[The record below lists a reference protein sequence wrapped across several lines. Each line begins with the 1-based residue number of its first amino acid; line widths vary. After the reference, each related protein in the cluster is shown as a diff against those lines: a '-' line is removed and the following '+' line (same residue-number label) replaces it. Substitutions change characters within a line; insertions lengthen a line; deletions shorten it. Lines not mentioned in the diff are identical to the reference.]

1 MAICRPNPVAPP
13 VTIATLPRH
22 PLPIGNGRGSSSAV
36 PLASGASYSHEGRWP
51 KPKGGDGMKTEGTG
65 RSGAGQGA
73 VVNSVNTERVTVNR
87 PVTPL
92 QFTVYCFPF
101 TQLYLNSMLRKYGGW
116 LLLGVAGA
124 FAWGM
129 LALHRGETI
138 SAAWLV
144 LAAVGTYLLGFRF
157 YSRFLADRV
166 FDVNDR
172 RATPAER
179 LSNGRDFVP
188 TQRWVLF
195 GHHFAAIAGA
205 GPLVGPVLAAQFGYL
220 PGVLWIVFGVVLGGA
235 VQDFVILFGSMRR
248 DGKSLGQ
255 MAKEETGPVTGLLA
269 MVAVLA
275 IMVILLAVLA
285 LVVVNALKDS
295 PWGVFTI
302 LCTIPIAILMGF
314 WMKIWR
320 PGRTLEASLVGVVL
334 LLAALVAGRYVAQS
348 ESLAPYF
355 TYSGLQIAY
364 GMIAYGFIAS
374 VLPVWMLLC
383 PRDYLST
390 FMKIGTILL
399 LALGILLVLP
409 PLKLPAITR
418 FVDGTGPVFAGK
430 LFPFAF
436 ITIACGAI
444 SGFHALVA
452 SGTTPKML
460 MRESDARLIGYGG
473 MLMESFVAVMALCA
487 AALLD
492 PGIYFAINAPLATL
506 GGSVH
511 SAVEVIRQ
519 WGFTVT
525 PEQIE
530 GLAASVGE
538 KTLLGRTGGAPSLA
552 VGMAHIFSNAF
563 GAGLTALWYHFAIMF
578 EALFILTTVDTGTR
592 VGRFMLQ
599 ELAGHLW
606 HPLGRTSWYP
616 STVLAS
622 ALVVAAWG
630 YFLVQGVLDP
640 LGGINSL
647 WPLFGISNQL
657 LASVALCVGT
667 TLIIK
672 RGKARHAWVTLLP
685 LAWVLIATFTAGWQ
699 KVFADD
705 PRLGFLSHASSIA
718 EQVAAGQM
726 EGARGAR
733 LIFNDRLDAVVTL
746 SFMIVT
752 LLVVLASAREWVLVL
767 TRRKPAHAKESP
779 FVETAYAG

>member
-1 MAICRPNPVAPP
+1 M
-13 VTIATLPRH
+13 LPK
-22 PLPIGNGRGSSSAV
+22 
-36 PLASGASYSHEGRWP
+36 LAWLALALAGAS
-51 KPKGGDGMKTEGTG
+51 
-65 RSGAGQGA
+65 
-73 VVNSVNTERVTVNR
+73 
-87 PVTPL
+87 
-92 QFTVYCFPF
+92 
-101 TQLYLNSMLRKYGGW
+101 
-116 LLLGVAGA
+116 
-124 FAWGM
+124 AWGF

-144 LAAVGTYLLGFRF
+144 LAAVGTYLVAYRF
-157 YSRFLADRV
+157 YSRFLSTRV
-166 FDVNDR
+166 FELNDR

-179 LSNGRDFVP
+179 LANGRDFVP
-188 TQRWVLF
+188 TSRWVLF

-220 PGVLWIVFGVVLGGA
+220 PGTIWIVFGVVLAGA
-235 VQDFVILFGSMRR
+235 VQDFIILFGSMRR

-255 MAKEETGPVTGLLA
+255 MAKEETGPVTGMLA

-314 WMKIWR
+314 WMKVWR
-320 PGRTLEASLVGVVL
+320 PGRTIEASLGGVVL
-334 LLAALVAGRYVAQS
+334 LLLALVGGRYVA
-348 ESLAPYF
+348 ESPTLAPWF
-355 TYSGLQIAY
+355 THSGLTIAY
-364 GMIAYGFIAS
+364 GMIAYGFVAS

-409 PLKLPAITR
+409 PLRMPAVTQFI
-418 FVDGTGPVFAGK
+418 DGTGPVFAGK

-460 MRESDARLIGYGG
+460 VRESDARLIGYGG
-473 MLMESFVAVMALCA
+473 MLMESFVAVMAMCA
-487 AALLD
+487 AAVLD

-506 GGSVH
+506 GGSAE
-511 SAVEVIRQ
+511 SAAEVIRG
-519 WGFTVT
+519 WGFSVT
-525 PEQIE
+525 PEQMH
-530 GLAASVGE
+530 GLAAAVGE
-538 KTLLGRTGGAPSLA
+538 KSLLARTGGAPSLA
-552 VGMAHIFSNAF
+552 VGMAHIFSGAF
-563 GAGLTALWYHFAIMF
+563 GQGLMALWYHFAIMF

-606 HPLGRTSWYP
+606 APLGRTSWYP
-616 STVLAS
+616 SIVFAS
-622 ALVVAAWG
+622 ALVVAGWG

-657 LASVALCVGT
+657 LAAVALCVGT
-667 TLIIK
+667 TLLIK
-672 RGKARHAWVTLLP
+672 GGKARYAWVTLVP
-685 LAWVLIATFTAGWQ
+685 LAWVLTVTLTAGWQ
-699 KVFADD
+699 KVFAED
-705 PRLGFLSHASSIA
+705 PRLGFLAHAALTA
-718 EQVAAGQM
+718 EQVAAGALDP
-726 EGARGAR
+726 ARGAR
-733 LIFNDRLDAVVTL
+733 LVFNDRLDAVVAIA
-746 SFMIVT
+746 FMVVT
-752 LLVVLASAREWVLVL
+752 LLVVLASAREWLLVL
-767 TRRKPAHAKESP
+767 TRRKPAAVKEAP